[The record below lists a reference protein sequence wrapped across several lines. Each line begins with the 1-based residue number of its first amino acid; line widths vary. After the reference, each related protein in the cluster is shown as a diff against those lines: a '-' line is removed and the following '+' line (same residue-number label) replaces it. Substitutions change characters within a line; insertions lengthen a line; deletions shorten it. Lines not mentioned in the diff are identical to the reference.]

1 LIEVSELDT
10 AVDCNLC
17 VLERVD
23 LHVEVLDNRIVHLEE
38 TIVVLK
44 LLEALGLGVLDQLV
58 SQLMPQTLLELE
70 FNSLNICS
78 EVGVLLQVFV
88 K

>member
-1 LIEVSELDT
+1 MDT

>member
-1 LIEVSELDT
+1 LDT
-10 AVDCNLC
+10 AVDCNLG

-23 LHVEVLDNRIVHLEE
+23 LHVEVFDNRIVHLEE

>member
-1 LIEVSELDT
+1 MDT
-10 AVDCNLC
+10 AVDCNLG

>member
-1 LIEVSELDT
+1 MDT
-10 AVDCNLC
+10 AVDCNLG

-23 LHVEVLDNRIVHLEE
+23 LHVEVFYNRIVHLEE

>member
-1 LIEVSELDT
+1 LDT
-10 AVDCNLC
+10 AVDCNLG

>member
-1 LIEVSELDT
+1 
-10 AVDCNLC
+10 
-17 VLERVD
+17 
-23 LHVEVLDNRIVHLEE
+23 VEVLDNCIVHLEE
-38 TIVVLK
+38 TIVILK